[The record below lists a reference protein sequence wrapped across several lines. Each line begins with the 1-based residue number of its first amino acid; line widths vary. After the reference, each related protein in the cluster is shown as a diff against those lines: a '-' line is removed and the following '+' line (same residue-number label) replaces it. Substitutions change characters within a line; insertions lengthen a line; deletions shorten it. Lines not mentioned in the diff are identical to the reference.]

1 MRTYAD
7 EQPTADRNETEL
19 ERADRNL
26 AELLQEVRV
35 VQTGVQVLFG
45 FLLAIVFQTRFKDIT
60 TFQKADYLVTLLA
73 AVAAAILL
81 MAPTAYHRLLFRQ
94 GDKQHLVD
102 VANRL
107 TMIGLAAVG
116 VSMIGVVLLIC
127 DTVFNSA
134 IAVAASTLAAAGCLL
149 TWFVLPFLRRRGLRR
164 AVSRPEKSLTRPSP
178 IRRDDAGESAPPR
191 SDSRGLTRL

>member
-7 EQPTADRNETEL
+7 EQPTADRNETDL

-60 TFQKADYLVTLLA
+60 TFQKAVYLVTLLA
-73 AVAAAILL
+73 AVAAAVLL

-94 GDKQHLVD
+94 GDKEHLVD

-134 IAVAASTLAAAGCLL
+134 I
-149 TWFVLPFLRRRGLRR
+149 
-164 AVSRPEKSLTRPSP
+164 
-178 IRRDDAGESAPPR
+178 
-191 SDSRGLTRL
+191 

>member
-1 MRTYAD
+1 MTTFAD
-7 EQPTADRNETEL
+7 EQPTHDRNETEL
-19 ERADRNL
+19 ERSDRNL

-45 FLLAIVFQTRFKDIT
+45 FLLAIVFQARFKDIT
-60 TFQKADYLVTLLA
+60 TFQKVDYFVTLLA

-81 MAPTAYHRLLFRQ
+81 MAPTAYHRVLFRQ
-94 GDKQHLVD
+94 GDKAHLVD

-116 VSMIGVVLLIC
+116 VAMIGVVLLIC

-134 IAVAASTLAAAGCLL
+134 IAVVAAIVSAAACAL
-149 TWFVLPFLRRRGLRR
+149 TWFVLPMMRRRGL
-164 AVSRPEKSLTRPSP
+164 SRPETSSTRPSP
-178 IRRDDAGESAPPR
+178 IRRDDAGESARPR
-191 SDSRGLTRL
+191 SDSRELTRL